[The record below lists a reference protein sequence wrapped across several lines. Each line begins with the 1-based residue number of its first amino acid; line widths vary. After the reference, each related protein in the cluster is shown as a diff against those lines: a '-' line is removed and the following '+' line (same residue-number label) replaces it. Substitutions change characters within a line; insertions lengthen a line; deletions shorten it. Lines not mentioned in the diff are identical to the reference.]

1 MGDLSESLQKFV
13 LSITDSQDQK
23 IDNINQEVKGYYKNL
38 QSDFGGIKALV
49 SKQKTILEN
58 TMSAYKLESSKEI
71 DVQEKK
77 IQKSIKSLKQE
88 IFEHQ
93 RDMKTDFEKNIKDRE
108 LKTNDYFS
116 KRVIEVRDSLS
127 EEVKSLSGELTSLK
141 DVIKNKHSELTKH
154 IDNNL
159 SIISK
164 TVEKDRRYFNN
175 RFEKVSDSIQ
185 SVESMIVKEED
196 LTELFQNYTLNV
208 NISDDVKPAKR

>member
-1 MGDLSESLQKFV
+1 
-13 LSITDSQDQK
+13 
-23 IDNINQEVKGYYKNL
+23 
-38 QSDFGGIKALV
+38 
-49 SKQKTILEN
+49 
-58 TMSAYKLESSKEI
+58 MSAYKLESDKEI

-141 DVIKNKHSELTKH
+141 DVIKNKHYDLKNN

-159 SIISK
+159 SNISK
-164 TVEKDRRYFNN
+164 V
-175 RFEKVSDSIQ
+175 
-185 SVESMIVKEED
+185 
-196 LTELFQNYTLNV
+196 
-208 NISDDVKPAKR
+208 

>member
-1 MGDLSESLQKFV
+1 
-13 LSITDSQDQK
+13 
-23 IDNINQEVKGYYKNL
+23 
-38 QSDFGGIKALV
+38 
-49 SKQKTILEN
+49 
-58 TMSAYKLESSKEI
+58 
-71 DVQEKK
+71 
-77 IQKSIKSLKQE
+77 
-88 IFEHQ
+88 
-93 RDMKTDFEKNIKDRE
+93 MKTNFEKNIKDRE

-164 TVEKDRRYFNN
+164 TVEKDREYFNN

-208 NISDDVKPAKR
+208 NISDDVKPSKR

>member
-1 MGDLSESLQKFV
+1 
-13 LSITDSQDQK
+13 
-23 IDNINQEVKGYYKNL
+23 
-38 QSDFGGIKALV
+38 
-49 SKQKTILEN
+49 
-58 TMSAYKLESSKEI
+58 
-71 DVQEKK
+71 
-77 IQKSIKSLKQE
+77 
-88 IFEHQ
+88 
-93 RDMKTDFEKNIKDRE
+93 MKTGFEKNIKDRE

-164 TVEKDRRYFNN
+164 TVEKDREYFNN

-208 NISDDVKPAKR
+208 NISDDVKPSKR